1 MGTKVCYS
9 KSGLQTSQN
18 PTHGNDTCCP
28 NEATHAHGWTRNN
41 SQTATP
47 GPLYPV
53 PGSHDLQSPKRP
65 ATKLG
70 RNGRHK
76 KGHIKWIESQVSNLP
91 HSSLQDLCI
100 STHWNR
106 KFNTTIGDG
115 TDIIHDKG
123 LLCYTDG
130 SGQGTGSGSGIA
142 AYLDDKLDPIYTD
155 RAYTGSATVFQAEL
169 HAIHM
174 ACEYALMQPHGTVN
188 ILSDSQAAI
197 KAVTLPL
204 IKSCTVLNTLNSLN
218 KLAASGKNVTLRWVK
233 AHNDIDGNELADIL
247 AKQGA
252 ALQLS
257 GPKPFLLISHAVCK
271 QTYKYE
277 LESYCNAKWQ
287 KHKPCRQTKIFFPI
301 MDRTMSKNLLR
312 LSRKELGKVIQHA
325 TGHSNL

>member
-1 MGTKVCYS
+1 MARVASKLLKIQRMGMICVAPMRHHTPTA
-9 KSGLQTSQN
+9 GLETILGL
-18 PTHGNDTCCP
+18 P
-28 NEATHAHGWTRNN
+28 
-41 SQTATP
+41 
-47 GPLYPV
+47 PL
-53 PGSHDLQSPKRP
+53 DLYIQSPA
-65 ATKLG
+65 ATTFHRLNLQP
-70 RNGRHK
+70 RNWEGVAGTK

-91 HSSLQDLCI
+91 HSSLQDRCI

-106 KFNTTIGDG
+106 KFNTTTGDG

-155 RAYTGSATVFQAEL
+155 SAYTGSATVFQAEL

-174 ACEYALMQPHGTVN
+174 ACEYALMQPHRTVN

-197 KAVTLPL
+197 KAATIPL
-204 IKSCTVLNTLNSLN
+204 IKSRTVLNTVNSLN
-218 KLAASGKNVTLRWVK
+218 KLAASGKNVSLRWVK

-257 GPKPFLLISHAVCK
+257 GPEPFLLLSHAVCK

-277 LESYCNAKWQ
+277 LKSYCNAKGNPTRYW
-287 KHKPCRQTKIFFPI
+287 T
-301 MDRTMSKNLLR
+301 
-312 LSRKELGKVIQHA
+312 
-325 TGHSNL
+325 